1 MQKVVD
7 ASALLA
13 FLYNE
18 RGADQVRP
26 HLPKGKISAVNAA
39 EVLTVL
45 VRNGVPPVSAAQA
58 VQKTGLEVVDFSWDG
73 AWQTTWLLTSEARDR
88 GISLGDRACLAL
100 AISEK
105 LPVITADRNWAD
117 LEVMLSDGSQNPL
130 PVALEFI
137 R

>member
-1 MQKVVD
+1 MQKVID
-7 ASALLA
+7 ASAVLA

-45 VRNGVPPVSAAQA
+45 IRNGVPPLSAAQA
-58 VQKTGLEVVDFSWDG
+58 VQKTGLDVVDFSWDA
-73 AWQTTWLLTSEARDR
+73 AWQTTCLLTPEARDR

-105 LPVITADRNWAD
+105 LPLITADRNWAG
-117 LEVMLSDGSQNPL
+117 LEVVLPDGSRNPL
-130 PVALEFI
+130 PVVLEFI